1 MIISDMNL
9 ENINYLYLSNEYN
22 KDTIVILHG
31 WWWSLNSWE
40 KVAEK
45 LSIKWYNVLVPDLPW
60 FWKTQLSEIYNL
72 NKYTEWMISLL
83 KELSLDNF
91 ILLWHSNWWAIATK
105 LENTKE
111 FNIKK
116 LVLNNSAWLRNNKK
130 SIKKIAIKYISKI
143 LKPIFNLKYLNKI
156 RGYIYRFIW
165 WHDYL
170 NTENKPF
177 LKETYLNIINEDITN
192 SIKNI
197 STETLL
203 IRWGKDTYTPLSD
216 WIIFNKLIKKSNL
229 IILKNESHW
238 IHLKNPNLLVETF
251 LKNI

>member
-1 MIISDMNL
+1 MGFKKT
-9 ENINYLYLSNEYN
+9 NYLYLTNKNN
-22 KDTIVILHG
+22 KDTIVILHW
-31 WWWSLNSWE
+31 WWWSLISWE
-40 KVAEK
+40 KIGK
-45 LSIKWYNVLVPDLPW
+45 ILSSKWYNVFIPDLPW
-60 FWKTQLSEIYNL
+60 FWKTEIPETFNLDKYSEWVSL
-72 NKYTEWMISLL
+72 LL
-83 KELSLDNF
+83 KELNIDNF

-130 SIKKIAIKYISKI
+130 STKKKVIKCISKI
-143 LKPIFNLKYLNKI
+143 LKPLFYFKYLNKI
-156 RGYIYRFIW
+156 RWYIYRFIW

-192 SIKNI
+192 FIKNI

-203 IRWGKDTYTPLSD
+203 IRWEKDTYTPLSD

-238 IHLKNPNLLVETF
+238 IHLKNPDLLVETF